1 VENWR
6 KVVLATL
13 AVVTVLGLL
22 ACGAIGKHLWDDHRE
37 YDANFDGM
45 KRWIL
50 AVQEQQRANA
60 QRQGQPP
67 RAPQVA
73 PLQQPAPTPEK

>member
-1 VENWR
+1 VENWK
-6 KVVLATL
+6 KVVVATL
-13 AVVTVLGLL
+13 AVLTVLALL

-37 YDANFDGM
+37 FDANFDGM

-60 QRQGQPP
+60 QRQGQP

-73 PLQQPAPTPEK
+73 PIQQPAPTPEK